1 MVTSRERTNDKTPVG
16 LKTDSVI
23 SACSSSSRGGDT
35 RTTTASSVT
44 TYESNRPSPGQNS
57 TAPCHTS
64 DWRIVKQSLRGLWK
78 SAHGTA
84 FKRS

>member
-1 MVTSRERTNDKTPVG
+1 MVTSRERNNGKTPVG

-23 SACSSSSRGGDT
+23 SACSSMSRGGDT
-35 RTTTASSVT
+35 RTSTAS
-44 TYESNRPSPGQNS
+44 ELAMNKLDPPSPEQTS
-57 TAPCHTS
+57 TSACLNS
-64 DWRIVKQSLRGLWK
+64 DWRTLKQSLRGLWK